1 MSTKD
6 LINAI
11 IAGDAIEIENAFN
24 STMAEKISDRID
36 DMRTQVAKSIFAT
49 EGADLDEATDTEKRD
64 PKTGKVVSWKHEGD
78 WVKTKSKKDP
88 AGTAPHLSDVARRKT
103 EKTANQ

>member
-24 STMAEKISDRID
+24 STMAEKLSDRIE
-36 DMRTQVAKSIFAT
+36 DMRVEVAKSIFAT
-49 EGADLDEATDTEKRD
+49 EATDTEKRD

-78 WVKTKSKKDP
+78 WTKSDKKKP
-88 AGTAPHLSDVARRKT
+88 EGKVTHMSDVARRKT
-103 EKTANQ
+103 EKMSKE